1 MKQLK
6 FLSLVLG
13 CMTVLSLSS
22 CLKDDDS
29 NNNGLSA
36 SDVNQ
41 CLNIV
46 RGDYTGHM
54 LYLTDL
60 NRQTADTVDVNWS
73 ITSNDT
79 TLTVNNFPTAAFTH
93 YLSNK
98 DLRDAVAEQWPR
110 CQLKC
115 KLAFTMLDPYVQ
127 FLVGPQKMVI
137 PVRYQDAEHK
147 LSVLYWYNDYSFGVK
162 DTSTNVMTVRMV
174 IGGAFL
180 DNDDN
185 TNLLP
190 DNYSNPTGTYT
201 PWLPI
206 IITTSLTLSSS
217 TSV

>member
-60 NRQTADTVDVNWS
+60 NRQTADTVDVSWS

-115 KLAFTMLDPYVQ
+115 KLAFTMLNPYVQ

-147 LSVLYWYNDYSFGVK
+147 LSVYYWYNDYSFGVK

-180 DNDDN
+180 DNDDK

-190 DNYSNPTGTYT
+190 DNYINPTGTYT

-206 IITTSLTLSSS
+206 IITTSLTLPSS